1 MHVELGQEIS
11 QDQRNLYNRQREYK
25 VPSINRGQILKLTF
39 LNSAIVDKDP
49 SLWVDVQKKGVKLV
63 YRQPLKVIHGE
74 SHPNSA
80 VAGMVLGCLIAAL
93 LIANQVTL
101 WQAVCISMVYGF
113 IAATPGAYF
122 LKSWKKCRLFIAG

>member
-1 MHVELGQEIS
+1 MLSEQTHIVETSYNLNWSENFKKDLHVELGQEIS

-80 VAGMVLGCLIAAL
+80 VAKTVLGCLIAAT
-93 LIANQVTL
+93 Q
-101 WQAVCISMVYGF
+101 
-113 IAATPGAYF
+113 GAYF
-122 LKSWKKCRLFIAG
+122 LKSWKKCKFFILG